1 MAALTDV
8 AWFFEPLQAFVII
21 ATAFNAG
28 GSTLQSPLVMPMLML
43 PNIPTHYAAQQTAY
57 LLHNS
62 EYFFPP
68 LNGVCTL
75 ANVLMTSISYYYS
88 SESAIASAK
97 LPKLAVAAA
106 ANLATT
112 AWALGIMVPM
122 NKKMT
127 VLAGELKRGAE
138 MGEDKEPLQK
148 QKETELRS
156 LQNRW
161 RNLNY
166 GRAAIMIASAAAGV
180 SALVARV

>member
-1 MAALTDV
+1 MALVSDV
-8 AWFFEPLQAFVII
+8 AWFFQPVQAFVII

-28 GSTLQSPLVMPMLML
+28 GSTLQSPLVMPMLMM

-75 ANVLMTSISYYYS
+75 ANVLLTSISYYYS
-88 SESAIASAK
+88 SESAVASAK
-97 LPKLAVAAA
+97 LPRLAIAAA
-106 ANLATT
+106 TNLMTT

-127 VLAGELKRGAE
+127 VLAKELERGVQLGEE
-138 MGEDKEPLQK
+138 KETK
-148 QKETELRS
+148 QKTREQELRR

-161 RNLNY
+161 RKLNY
-166 GRAAIMIASAAAGV
+166 GRAAIMIASAAAGI
-180 SALVARV
+180 SALVVRV